1 MCCAQSCLILWDPMD
16 CSPQSS
22 SVHGISQAR
31 ILEWVAISSSRGP
44 SWPRDRTC
52 ISGVGR
58 LILYCLSHWGSSY
71 NVCLMFHS
79 VWFWKWTWKALFQAV
94 QKLARVRGANSS
106 LFLKCLERHS
116 WAKMLLKHNEGQW
129 SEKYHR
135 NWKHILH
142 GHITDMLFSYSVM
155 SNSLWPHGLQH
166 IRLLC
171 PSPSPRA
178 CSNSCPLSQWCHST
192 ISSSV
197 VPFSFCLPSFLASG
211 AFPWDGSLYLMAKV
225 LELHL

>member
-1 MCCAQSCLILWDPMD
+1 
-16 CSPQSS
+16 
-22 SVHGISQAR
+22 
-31 ILEWVAISSSRGP
+31 
-44 SWPRDRTC
+44 
-52 ISGVGR
+52 
-58 LILYCLSHWGSSY
+58 
-71 NVCLMFHS
+71 MFHS
-79 VWFWKWTWKALFQAV
+79 VWFWKWTWMALFQAV
-94 QKLARVRGANSS
+94 QKLERVRDANSS

-178 CSNSCPLSQWCHST
+178 CSNSCPLSRWCHST

-197 VPFSFCLPSFLASG
+197 VPFSFCLLSFPASG
-211 AFPWDGSLYLMAKV
+211 AFPMSWLFAPHGQNIGASSLASV
-225 LELHL
+225 LPMNIQGWFPLGLTGWIFLGV